1 MTVQLLNGLQLA
13 MLLFLLSVGLS
24 IVLGLMNFINLAHGT
39 LYMLGAY
46 LGLTS
51 ASITG
56 SFWLALLVAPIG
68 TALAGMALYQF
79 LLRRLGSG
87 SPVRQILLTFGVIY
101 IGIEIIRIIW
111 GNDSHSIDPPALLS
125 AQMVVLGEPY
135 PAYRLFIIALG
146 LVTMAVLFL
155 VLERTRIGAM
165 VRASVDDRDSATCLG
180 IDTQRLFLSV
190 FGLGCL
196 LAGLAGVVAAP
207 VLSVYPGMDIA
218 VLIYT
223 LIIVVIG
230 GPGSLPGA
238 ALGSL
243 LVGMADTF
251 GRVFIPE
258 FSAFLIYVVMAAFLL
273 LRPQGFVAIR

>member
-1 MTVQLLNGLQLA
+1 MIQLLNGLQLA

-46 LGLTS
+46 FGLTVV
-51 ASITG
+51 ATTG
-56 SFWLALLVAPIG
+56 SFWLALLLAPLG
-68 TALAGMALYQF
+68 TALVGMVLYQF
-79 LLRRLGSG
+79 LLRRLSGG
-87 SPVRQILLTFGVIY
+87 SPLRQILLTFGVIY
-101 IGIEIIRIIW
+101 VGVEIIRIIW
-111 GNDSHSIDPPALLS
+111 GNDSHSIDPPAILS
-125 AQMVVLGEPY
+125 DQLTVLGTPY
-135 PAYRLFIIALG
+135 PAYRLFIIVLG
-146 LVTMAVLFL
+146 LVTMGILYL
-155 VLERTRIGAM
+155 LLERTRIGAI
-165 VRASVDDRDSATCLG
+165 VRASVDDRESAECLG
-180 IDTQRLFLSV
+180 IDTQRLFLAV
-190 FGLGCL
+190 FALGCM
-196 LAGLAGVVAAP
+196 LAGLGGVVAAP

-218 VLIYT
+218 VLIYI
-223 LIIVVIG
+223 LIIVVVG

-251 GRVFIPE
+251 GRVFIPQ

>member
-1 MTVQLLNGLQLA
+1 MIQLLNGLQLA

-46 LGLTS
+46 FGLTVVS
-51 ASITG
+51 VTG
-56 SFWLALLVAPIG
+56 SFWLALLLAPLG
-68 TALAGMALYQF
+68 TALVGMLLYQF
-79 LLRRLGSG
+79 LLRRLSGG
-87 SPVRQILLTFGVIY
+87 SPLRQILLTFGVIY
-101 IGIEIIRIIW
+101 VGVEIIRIIW
-111 GNDSHSIDPPALLS
+111 GNDTYSIDPPAILS
-125 AQMVVLGEPY
+125 DQLTVLGTPY
-135 PAYRLFIIALG
+135 PAYRLFIIVLG
-146 LVTMAVLFL
+146 LVTMGILFL
-155 VLERTRIGAM
+155 LLERTRIGAI
-165 VRASVDDRDSATCLG
+165 VRASVDDRESAECLG
-180 IDTQRLFLSV
+180 IDTQRLFLAV
-190 FGLGCL
+190 FALGCM
-196 LAGLAGVVAAP
+196 LAGLGGIVAAP

-218 VLIYT
+218 VLIYI
-223 LIIVVIG
+223 LIIVVVG

-251 GRVFIPE
+251 GRVFIPQ

>member
-1 MTVQLLNGLQLA
+1 MIQLLNGLQLA

-46 LGLTS
+46 FGLTVVS
-51 ASITG
+51 TTG
-56 SFWLALLVAPIG
+56 SFWLALLLAPLG
-68 TALAGMALYQF
+68 TALVGMVLYQF
-79 LLRRLGSG
+79 LLRRLSGG
-87 SPVRQILLTFGVIY
+87 SPLRQILLTFGVIY
-101 IGIEIIRIIW
+101 VGVEIIRIIW
-111 GNDSHSIDPPALLS
+111 GNDSHSIDPPAILS
-125 AQMVVLGEPY
+125 DQLTVLGTPY
-135 PAYRLFIIALG
+135 PAYRLFIIVLG
-146 LVTMAVLFL
+146 LVTMGILYL
-155 VLERTRIGAM
+155 LLERTRIGAI
-165 VRASVDDRDSATCLG
+165 VRASVDDRESAECLG
-180 IDTQRLFLSV
+180 IDTQRLFLAV
-190 FGLGCL
+190 FALGCM
-196 LAGLAGVVAAP
+196 LAGLGGVVAAP

-218 VLIYT
+218 VLIYI
-223 LIIVVIG
+223 LIIVVVG

-251 GRVFIPE
+251 GRVFIPQ

>member
-1 MTVQLLNGLQLA
+1 MIQLLNGLQLA

-46 LGLTS
+46 FGLTVVS
-51 ASITG
+51 TTG
-56 SFWLALLVAPIG
+56 SFWLALLLAPLG
-68 TALAGMALYQF
+68 TALVGMVLYKF
-79 LLRRLGSG
+79 LLRRLSGG
-87 SPVRQILLTFGVIY
+87 SPLRQILLTFGVIY
-101 IGIEIIRIIW
+101 VGVEIIRIIW
-111 GNDSHSIDPPALLS
+111 GNDSHSIDPPAILS
-125 AQMVVLGEPY
+125 DQLTVLGTPY
-135 PAYRLFIIALG
+135 PAYRLFIIVLG
-146 LVTMAVLFL
+146 LVTMGILYL
-155 VLERTRIGAM
+155 LLERMRIGAI
-165 VRASVDDRDSATCLG
+165 VRASVDDRESAECLG
-180 IDTQRLFLSV
+180 IDTQRLFLAV
-190 FGLGCL
+190 FALGCM
-196 LAGLAGVVAAP
+196 LAGLGGVVAAP

-218 VLIYT
+218 VLIYI
-223 LIIVVIG
+223 LIIVVVG

-251 GRVFIPE
+251 GRVFIPQ